1 MVRFLIACM
10 VGVAL
15 FFALPQFLAEFQLFQ
30 ICLIAAT
37 SLVVLGLVIVTGM
50 AGQIS
55 LAQAAFVGLG
65 GYIPAILHSRY
76 GIPVWAGIPLA
87 AVIVAAVGFLLGQ
100 LTLRVSGHY
109 LALATMA
116 FTAIVQLTFVHAEP
130 VTAGAIGMAMPS
142 LEMFGSALSS
152 GRGLYFVVIPVT
164 ALMFVVVYNLLA
176 SPVGRS
182 FAAIRQS
189 ETAAEAMGINVL
201 AYKAAAFAASG
212 FLGAI
217 GGAMLA
223 LLSTYLDP
231 SQFGIT
237 QTVYFLAIAVV
248 GGMQSPLG
256 AIVGSAVF
264 VVLPEFLQTFQ
275 TYLGLVFALLLLGF
289 IVLRPNGLVSIYG
302 SLRSLGLMPKGAE
315 RSR

>member
-1 MVRFLIACM
+1 MVRSILTCV
-10 VGVAL
+10 VGIAL
-15 FFALPQFLAEFQLFQ
+15 FLALPQFLVEFQLFQ

-65 GYIPAILHSRY
+65 GYIPAILQSRY
-76 GIPVWAGIPLA
+76 GVPVWAGVPLA
-87 AVIVAAVGFLLGQ
+87 AAIVAAVGFVLGQ

-116 FTAIVQLTFVHAEP
+116 FTAIVQLTFIHAEP
-130 VTAGAIGMAMPS
+130 VTAGAIGMAMPP
-142 LEMFGSALSS
+142 LEIFGATLTS

-164 ALMFVVVYNLLA
+164 ASLFIVVYNLLA

-189 ETAAEAMGINVL
+189 ETAAAAMGINVL

-289 IVLRPNGLVSIYG
+289 IVLRPNGLVSLYG
-302 SLRSLGLMPKGAE
+302 ALRRLGPAPRRAGSG
-315 RSR
+315 R

>member
-1 MVRFLIACM
+1 MLWRIISLV
-10 VGVAL
+10 VGVGA
-15 FFALPQFLAEFQLFQ
+15 FFALPAVLAEFQLFQ
-30 ICLIAAT
+30 VCLIAAT
-37 SLVVLGLVIVTGM
+37 ALAVLGLVIVTGL

-65 GYIPAILHSRY
+65 GYIPAIIY
-76 GIPVWAGIPLA
+76 TQFGVPIWAGIPLA
-87 AVIVAAVGFLLGQ
+87 AIVIAAVGFLLGQ

-116 FTAIVQLTFVHAEP
+116 FTAIVQLAFIHWES
-130 VTAGAIGMAMPS
+130 VTGGAVGLAMPT
-142 LEMFGSALSS
+142 LELFGISYTS
-152 GRGLYFVVIPVT
+152 GRGLYYIVVPVT
-164 ALMFVVVYNLLA
+164 ALLFCIVYNFLA
-176 SPVGRS
+176 SPVGRT

-217 GGAMLA
+217 GGALLA

-237 QTVYFLAIAVV
+237 QTVYFLAVAVV
-248 GGMQSPLG
+248 GGMLSPIG
-256 AIVGSAVF
+256 ALIGSAVF
-264 VVLPEFLQTFQ
+264 IILPEFLQTFQ

-289 IVLRPNGLVSIYG
+289 IVLRPNGLVSMLAT
-302 SLRSLGLMPKGAE
+302 LRRIVPSRARGA
-315 RSR
+315 R